1 MQLHIG
7 HEAVTAF
14 ALSRADEPD
23 AKARSAGLSPKSA
36 LRGIPPDAWAYKLG
50 NRSAIEE
57 VLDQYK
63 EKKPK
68 DPTIREKF
76 DSHRFADYKDKV
88 IDLLM
93 RVTTVSVET
102 MQVVNA
108 MKGLSRQADRPHE
121 NPSVGLLRA
130 AKPI

>member
-23 AKARSAGLSPKSA
+23 AKARSAGLSQKSA
-36 LRGIPPDAWAYKLG
+36 LRGIPPEAWAYKLG

-76 DSHRFADYKDKV
+76 DSYRFADYKDKV